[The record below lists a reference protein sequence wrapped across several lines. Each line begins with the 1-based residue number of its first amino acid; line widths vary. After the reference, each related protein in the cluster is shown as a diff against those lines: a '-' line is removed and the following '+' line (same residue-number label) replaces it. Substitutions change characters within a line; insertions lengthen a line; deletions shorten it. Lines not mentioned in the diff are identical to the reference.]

1 MLALFL
7 LVAIVT
13 FIALAFLFYFTAM
26 SSSEDHRRLF
36 VQVYLTML
44 ALLAMGTYL
53 LSPNTAT
60 PSSNMVKAQMSD
72 TLKPAFVK
80 ENRYV

>member
-1 MLALFL
+1 VLAIFL
-7 LVAIVT
+7 LEAITT

-36 VQVYLTML
+36 VRVYLVVLVVL
-44 ALLAMGTYL
+44 AVGTYL

-60 PSSNMVKAQMSD
+60 LASKMVNAQVGGA
-72 TLKPAFVK
+72 LKPTFVK
-80 ENRYV
+80 EGNHV